1 MRLSVFHFYM
11 LWEDCFITGFL
22 LFLFFSVMVQE
33 GGVNLLTVI
42 KGTGKYRRS
51 RRIDL
56 VLDFIPPSMS
66 EFKQGYDEVF
76 G

>member
-1 MRLSVFHFYM
+1 
-11 LWEDCFITGFL
+11 
-22 LFLFFSVMVQE
+22 MVQE
-33 GGVNLLTVI
+33 GGVNFLAVI